1 MSFHPLIDA
10 LQNNPDQ
17 PAGHNG
23 WTIEAEK
30 AKAGPIGIQTETL
43 RLRSQTPSTE
53 SAPKLAHKIAKRATY
68 LLEPLKLVEGEAQKA
83 LLRSDEGRAKG
94 NTRDY
99 YEVWVTP
106 NDLSV
111 QRYHSKRGE
120 RRQSRP
126 VNLTW
131 EQAGRFVRDVEQA
144 YGTEMDSE

>member
-1 MSFHPLIDA
+1 MSSHPLIDA
-10 LQNNPDQ
+10 LQKNPDQ

-23 WTIEAEK
+23 WTIEADQ
-30 AKAGPIGIQTETL
+30 AKAGPIGIQTKAL
-43 RLRSQTPSTE
+43 RLRCQTPSTE
-53 SAPKLAHKIAKRATY
+53 SAPKLARKVAKRATY
-68 LLEPLKLVEGEAQKA
+68 LLEPLKLVEGEKQKA
-83 LLRSDEGRAKG
+83 LLRSDEAQPKG
-94 NTRDY
+94 NTREY

-144 YGTEMDSE
+144 YETDSE